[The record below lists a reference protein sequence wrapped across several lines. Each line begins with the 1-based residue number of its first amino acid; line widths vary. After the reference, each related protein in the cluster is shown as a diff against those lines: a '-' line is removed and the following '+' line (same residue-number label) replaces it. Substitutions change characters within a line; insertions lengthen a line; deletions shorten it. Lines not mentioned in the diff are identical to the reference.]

1 MKKIPSHLKKFCASA
16 PAAFTGPPGVP
27 TRARARLV
35 GIRRVRFG
43 VAAPAGRL
51 ACLCWLCCVAVGC
64 CPAAVIG
71 LLLPCAPLAFSCC
84 LRPVM
89 APWLACCLGAVS
101 PACAGAGWGCRAAPC
116 WGAIGGVYIKL
127 PGDYT
132 GRVKLPPARLSVSL
146 AAHFLRLR
154 SRAWP
159 GRVAPPLLAAG
170 SPVCRFTCWAAPGAF
185 GSLASVFRSSG
196 AAPPHGMPHGK
207 RHENFQRFPRRGIFR
222 ARSKS
227 FFLVFLRPP
236 IVPPRLAEINWK
248 SRMPPRRKFS

>member
-1 MKKIPSHLKKFCASA
+1 MI
-16 PAAFTGPPGVP
+16 
-27 TRARARLV
+27 RARARLV

-64 CPAAVIG
+64 CPASVIG

-89 APWLACCLGAVS
+89 GRLAGPLSGGPFPWPVPVLVVAVMLR
-101 PACAGAGWGCRAAPC
+101 PVWGL
-116 WGAIGGVYIKL
+116 IGGVYIKL

-146 AAHFLRLR
+146 AAHFLRLH
-154 SRAWP
+154 SLAWP

-196 AAPPHGMPHGK
+196 AAPPHGTPHGK

-222 ARSKS
+222 ARPKS
-227 FFLVFLRPP
+227 FFLVYLRPP
-236 IVPPRLAEINWK
+236 IVPPRLEEINWK
-248 SRMPPRRKFS
+248 SRTSPRRKCS